1 MILPLHLQL
10 SPLNMVH
17 LLFPHSQP
25 SLPPSNLVFSQLTI
39 IAGNSASITL
49 QTVNEHAPRAY
60 YSHRTRTSHQTR
72 PTTLRTP
79 SPQSSIPTLNPITS
93 YFPLT
98 QPNSSRS
105 STISP
110 HPLSLPSSFT
120 PHSPTTLPLP
130 SRPSSPPLSYPSQ
143 HPPLKLPSSTLPP
156 PPIFHPLHAPTLV
169 SFPLSTTAISS
180 P

>member
-25 SLPPSNLVFSQLTI
+25 SLPPSNLVFSHRIPRPPQLTI
-39 IAGNSASITL
+39 IAGNNASIAL
-49 QTVNEHAPRAY
+49 QTVNEHAPKAY

-110 HPLSLPSSFT
+110 LIPSHSRRLLPPIDQLHLHSHPALPLLHFPIPLS
-120 PHSPTTLPLP
+120 PHL
-130 SRPSSPPLSYPSQ
+130 
-143 HPPLKLPSSTLPP
+143 
-156 PPIFHPLHAPTLV
+156 
-169 SFPLSTTAISS
+169 
-180 P
+180 